1 MTTIDRSSRSRDEV
15 GGNCAFNVFDRRC
28 REHTRLINRTRTT
41 LNRGAIVGARARTAN
56 RRSRA
61 SSEDGI
67 SVRSTTRSTRRDEG
81 EKKTAQV
88 FARY

>member
-15 GGNCAFNVFDRRC
+15 GGNCAFNVFDRPC

-56 RRSRA
+56 RRSRV
-61 SSEDGI
+61 E
-67 SVRSTTRSTRRDEG
+67 RRRHKRALDDALDE
-81 EKKTAQV
+81 T
-88 FARY
+88 

>member
-1 MTTIDRSSRSRDEV
+1 MTTIDRSSRSRDEA

-56 RRSRA
+56 RRSRV
-61 SSEDGI
+61 E
-67 SVRSTTRSTRRDEG
+67 RRRHKRALDDALDE
-81 EKKTAQV
+81 T
-88 FARY
+88 

>member
-56 RRSRA
+56 RRSRV
-61 SSEDGI
+61 E
-67 SVRSTTRSTRRDEG
+67 RRRHKRALDDALDE
-81 EKKTAQV
+81 T
-88 FARY
+88 

>member
-1 MTTIDRSSRSRDEV
+1 MTTIDRSSRSRDEA
-15 GGNCAFNVFDRRC
+15 GGNCAFNIFDRPC